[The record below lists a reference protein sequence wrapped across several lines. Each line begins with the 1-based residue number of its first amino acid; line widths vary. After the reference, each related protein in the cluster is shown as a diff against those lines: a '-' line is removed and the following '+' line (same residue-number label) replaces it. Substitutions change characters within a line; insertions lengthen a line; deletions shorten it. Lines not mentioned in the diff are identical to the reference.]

1 MTCQEIP
8 GHPFAELVSK
18 FKPNEWQL
26 EKKEVVKPL
35 PLDSTPLTVVDSENL
50 LYELLS
56 KLKQTNE
63 VAISIYCNKASLR
76 GNIVLLAISTRTED
90 FVIDPIPIK
99 DHMTILN
106 EICVSTDILKVMT
119 KNSVGTKGENRKW
132 RVSNL
137 KKLQRDFGIYL
148 VNLFDLG
155 FALKSAD
162 MPNKSLDSCLMEFCG
177 IEISRDIIGLNI
189 DWTERPLRP
198 EVIKYV
204 REDTHYLLSLYD
216 VYRNKL
222 IEIDGDDKLSEV
234 YWKCAASAEELWSP
248 KDSAWTPNAYKNH
261 LRDEKGRNLS
271 DPQKECFHLI
281 HDWRW
286 TVGEESDQHF
296 KDVMPTEHMKNIA
309 IALPTTC
316 EEIVTCC
323 GGSMSELAR
332 SSLQDIRMLVLKA
345 RRKLPHA
352 ALTQADLMNMNTQ
365 IKSIQPTILGNATKK
380 EKRFSNIYKAN
391 IAESKV
397 EPQLEP
403 KKNNDEFKVE
413 QKKTN
418 DEFKV
423 EQKKNND
430 EYKVEQKKNND
441 EYKQCFTCSKY
452 GHISKDCQSGVPWG
466 PLGRADSIMARLG
479 PVSQLGTM
487 GPASPS
493 ANHTDILMNALQG
506 LVGNGIARQNGP
518 RSGSTGGR
526 FQPYS
531 NQRDNR

>member
-1 MTCQEIP
+1 MTSQEIP
-8 GHPFAELVSK
+8 GHPYAEIVSK

-26 EKKEVVKPL
+26 VKKELVKPL
-35 PLDSTPLTVVDSENL
+35 PLDNTPLTIVDSENL

-56 KLKQTNE
+56 KLKQTQE

-90 FVIDPIPIK
+90 FLIDPFPLK
-99 DHMTILN
+99 DQMTILN
-106 EICVSTDILKVMT
+106 EICVSTDILKVMS
-119 KNSVGTKGENRKW
+119 KNSVGTKGEKRKW

-148 VNLFDLG
+148 INLFDLG
-155 FALKSAD
+155 FALKSVD
-162 MPNKSLDSCLMEFCG
+162 MPTKSLDSCLMELCG
-177 IEISRDIIGLNI
+177 IEINRDINGLNI

-222 IEIDGDDKLSEV
+222 IEIDTDKLMEV

-261 LRDEKGRNLS
+261 LRDEKGRNLT
-271 DPQKECFHLI
+271 DAQKDCFHLI

-286 TVGEESDQHF
+286 TVGEESDKHF
-296 KDVMPTEHMKNIA
+296 KDVMQTEHMKNIA
-309 IALPTTC
+309 RTLPTTC
-316 EEIVTCC
+316 EEIVSCC
-323 GGSMSELAR
+323 GGCMSELAR
-332 SSLQDIRMLVLKA
+332 NSLQEIRMLVLKA

-352 ALTQADLMNMNTQ
+352 ALTQADLKNMNVQ

-380 EKRFSNIYKAN
+380 ETRPSNIFKSN
-391 IAESKV
+391 IAES
-397 EPQLEP
+397 Q
-403 KKNNDEFKVE
+403 VE
-413 QKKTN
+413 Q
-418 DEFKV
+418 FKSNIA
-423 EQKKNND
+423 ESQ
-430 EYKVEQKKNND
+430 VEQKKNND

-452 GHISKDCQSGVPWG
+452 GHVSKDCQSGVPWG
-466 PLGRADSIMARLG
+466 PLRRADPVMTQLG

-487 GPASPS
+487 HQVSPS
-493 ANHTDILMNALQG
+493 ANRTDIIMNALDG
-506 LVGNGIARQNGP
+506 LLGNGISQQNGA
-518 RSGSTGGR
+518 RSGSIGGR
-526 FQPYS
+526 FQPYN
-531 NQRDNR
+531 NQRGNR